1 VTIVLIDMSLWTI
14 APLAF
19 LGLFVGRILSIVVYR
34 LFFHPLA
41 KIPGPRIAAATWV
54 YEIYFDFY
62 LGGQFFS
69 EIGRLHEI
77 YGPII
82 RITPNEVHVNDPE
95 LIETVYPGGWKK
107 TNKDPYLMLQFGFV
121 MI

>member
-1 VTIVLIDMSLWTI
+1 MTIVLSDMSLWTI
-14 APLAF
+14 APLA
-19 LGLFVGRILSIVVYR
+19 LLTLFVARILSTVVYR

-41 KIPGPRIAAATWV
+41 KIPGPRIAAATWL

-95 LIETVYPGGWKK
+95 LIEMVYPGGLKK